1 MYARDDT
8 AGAQRWQVMPSGDRM
23 EAAAEAFRLLGDPTR
38 LRILWVLCGGET
50 DVTTLTARVGA
61 ARPAVSQHLAK
72 LRLAGLVVMRREG
85 RRAVY
90 RASGAHVRRLV
101 AEAFESADHRLSG
114 RPDHP

>member
-1 MYARDDT
+1 M
-8 AGAQRWQVMPSGDRM
+8 VPSGERV
-23 EAAAEAFRLLGDPTR
+23 EAAASAFRLLGDPTR

-50 DVTTLTARVGA
+50 DVTTVTRRVGA

-85 RRAVY
+85 RRVLY
-90 RASGAHVRRLV
+90 RAGGAHVRGLLV
-101 AEAFESADHRLSG
+101 EAFESAGHRLTG